1 MEANMTIKNE
11 SRVLKMLQAHR
22 GDQTYHPLC
31 SLLDLADDEAASI
44 GDKITIH
51 KSLAKYVEPELRQV
65 EFKGAS
71 DKPPITMRIVMDKSV
86 DVIDKEVQNG
96 EEQTPA

>member
-1 MEANMTIKNE
+1 MTAKNT
-11 SRVLKMLQAHR
+11 SRVLTMLQAHS
-22 GDQTYHPLC
+22 GLQTYHPLC
-31 SLLDLADDEAASI
+31 ALLDLADDEAASI

-71 DKPPITMRIVMDKSV
+71 DKPPITMRIVMEKPEDV
-86 DVIDKEVQNG
+86 DG
-96 EEQTPA
+96 A

>member
-1 MEANMTIKNE
+1 MSAKNT
-11 SRVLKMLQAHR
+11 SRVLRMLQEHS
-22 GDQTYHPLC
+22 GDQTYHPLSALL
-31 SLLDLADDEAASI
+31 SLANDEAASI

-71 DKPPITMRIVMDKSV
+71 DKPPITMRIVLDSSEVSSEVSSDIVMDKP
-86 DVIDKEVQNG
+86 
-96 EEQTPA
+96 EEA